1 MNAWQRNAK
10 TENVSR
16 VLNMY
21 IIRKIKLTT
30 LGLYFHP
37 HSEDGLLGTSRNIA
51 KHCGTNLVNYILS
64 AKERGLAS
72 LPC

>member
-10 TENVSR
+10 TENASR

-21 IIRKIKLTT
+21 IRRKIKLTT
-30 LGLYFHP
+30 LGLHFHS

-51 KHCGTNLVNYILS
+51 
-64 AKERGLAS
+64 
-72 LPC
+72 